1 MQTATAALQ
10 YNERRGPRLPN
21 GRGTK
26 MNRFLLE
33 RAKTTPADWAMAG
46 EMEMTF

>member
-1 MQTATAALQ
+1 
-10 YNERRGPRLPN
+10 
-21 GRGTK
+21 